1 MCIRDRDKSDRLSGY
16 TSRSGSRIDRKALK
30 EAETSI
36 GSLFR
41 NLTKDVYKRQELFKG
56 GIIKVDMSN
65 QPNMNRGTK
74 EEDMPYSFSKEQ

>member
-1 MCIRDRDKSDRLSGY
+1 MNKSIIDTPRLKAVEMAAPSTPSSGKPKRPKMNVNGTDY
-16 TSRSGSRIDRKALK
+16 TKNYLRH
-30 EAETSI
+30 E
-36 GSLFR
+36 
-41 NLTKDVYKRQELFKG
+41 ELFKG

>member
-1 MCIRDRDKSDRLSGY
+1 MNVNGTDY
-16 TSRSGSRIDRKALK
+16 TKNYLRH
-30 EAETSI
+30 E
-36 GSLFR
+36 
-41 NLTKDVYKRQELFKG
+41 ELFKG